1 MIKVKEITAT
11 LIPIIIGGL
20 IALVIKT
27 FLVTAISV
35 DGSSMAPNLYANET
49 VVLLRHAR
57 VKRNQI
63 VVFKAAGVDKN
74 NHYLKPNT
82 LYIKRVIGMPGDR
95 IRYSKQGNLYIN
107 GKYQAQSYISPL
119 QRKLGTT
126 LLNPGVRPAKG
137 IRLGSNRTFKV
148 PAKTYFVLGDNRT
161 ISNDSRYYGFVPA
174 EKIQGVAKAF
184 PWSRNHQ
191 LVNSYK

>member
-1 MIKVKEITAT
+1 MIKVKEIVAT

-27 FLVTAISV
+27 FLVTAIIV

-49 VVLLRHAR
+49 VVLLRHAQ

-107 GKYQAQSYISPL
+107 GCIIFRTDNVKFFCITVLLLFSPFLRQNKRDGPQRQS
-119 QRKLGTT
+119 
-126 LLNPGVRPAKG
+126 N
-137 IRLGSNRTFKV
+137 
-148 PAKTYFVLGDNRT
+148 
-161 ISNDSRYYGFVPA
+161 
-174 EKIQGVAKAF
+174 
-184 PWSRNHQ
+184 
-191 LVNSYK
+191 